1 MVQLVGSLLLGYL
14 VGALPTGVVVAR
26 LWGGV
31 DLTTVGS
38 KRTGATN
45 VLRTLGP
52 AAAAAVF
59 VGDFAKGALAVLLAS
74 ALTAGDLWAMAGA
87 GLAAVI
93 GHAYSPFIGF
103 KGGRGV
109 ATGLGALAV
118 LSPAA
123 AVLAVLAG
131 AVAIALTR
139 YVSLG
144 SILGTLTA
152 AVVLIVWA
160 LSGGHHPAYVLFGLS
175 VSAFILFAHRDN
187 IGRLLHGTERRLGQ
201 RAEVQSPEA

>member
-1 MVQLVGSLLLGYL
+1 MVQQIGSLLLGYL
-14 VGALPTGVVVAR
+14 LGAIPTGVVVAR

-31 DLTTVGS
+31 DLTAVGS

-52 AAAAAVF
+52 AAA
-59 VGDFAKGALAVLLAS
+59 VGVLLGDLAKGALAVLLAA
-74 ALTAGDLWAMAGA
+74 ALSAGDLWAMAGA

-109 ATGLGALAV
+109 ATGVGGLLVLSPPAAGLAV
-118 LSPAA
+118 L
-123 AVLAVLAG
+123 VG
-131 AVAIALTR
+131 AIAIALTR

-152 AVVLIVWA
+152 AVLLIAGVLT
-160 LSGGHHPAYVLFGLS
+160 GGQHSAYLLFGLG
-175 VSAFILFAHRDN
+175 VGGFIVAAHRDN

-201 RAEVQSPEA
+201 RAEA

>member
-1 MVQLVGSLLLGYL
+1 
-14 VGALPTGVVVAR
+14 VVVAR

-31 DLTTVGS
+31 DLTAVGS

-52 AAAAAVF
+52 AAAAGVLL
-59 VGDFAKGALAVLLAS
+59 GDLAKGALAVLLAA
-74 ALTAGDLWAMAGA
+74 ALSAGDLWAMAGA

-109 ATGLGALAV
+109 ATGVGALLVLSPPAAGLAV
-118 LSPAA
+118 L
-123 AVLAVLAG
+123 VG

-152 AVVLIVWA
+152 AALLAAGVLT
-160 LSGGHHPAYVLFGLS
+160 GGQHPAYLVFGLS
-175 VSAFILFAHRDN
+175 VGGFIVAAHRDN
-187 IGRLLHGTERRLGQ
+187 IGRLLHGRERRLGQ
-201 RAEVQSPEA
+201 RAEV